1 MDSDKYIIMT
11 ICLIGIAI
19 VIYLGYRSEQF
30 TTKCEAAG
38 GTYVHAKC
46 LSSKEIKL

>member
-11 ICLIGIAI
+11 ICLTGIAI
-19 VIYLGYRSEQF
+19 IVYLGYRSEQSII
-30 TTKCEAAG
+30 KCEAAG

-46 LSSKEIKL
+46 LSTKEIKL